1 MCGNSAQVKCPFGS
15 AVKDE
20 DVNKTS
26 DGTDEAGALLN
37 SEENQNMIVTG
48 STWK

>member
-1 MCGNSAQVKCPFGS
+1 VKCPFGS

-37 SEENQNMIVTG
+37 SEENQHVRMTG
-48 STWK
+48 SIWK

>member
-1 MCGNSAQVKCPFGS
+1 MKCPFGS

-37 SEENQNMIVTG
+37 SEENQHGLKVSG
-48 STWK
+48 SSEKCDIL